1 MRAVVLFALA
11 LVLLPEDD
19 FAEEHFCDFAEADFA
34 ALFCVLAVAFA
45 LVFCDALFCV
55 AEFARFCV
63 LLLWVFC
70 VVAIFDYS
78 FVTGCVTVV
87 LWNIEK

>member
-1 MRAVVLFALA
+1 MLFALA

-19 FAEEHFCDFAEADFA
+19 FAEQHFCGFAEAVFA

-45 LVFCDALFCV
+45 FVFCDVLFCV
-55 AEFARFCV
+55 ALFARFCV